1 VGDTLVAHLQDIPV
15 RAREVALHGAR
26 RGATVALAI
35 AQVCSGHDLRLVEPG
50 FPEGEALDD
59 YQDLVED
66 FEGASDAM
74 ANITSAEEVINNVFL
89 GP

>member
-1 VGDTLVAHLQDIPV
+1 VAHLQDIPV